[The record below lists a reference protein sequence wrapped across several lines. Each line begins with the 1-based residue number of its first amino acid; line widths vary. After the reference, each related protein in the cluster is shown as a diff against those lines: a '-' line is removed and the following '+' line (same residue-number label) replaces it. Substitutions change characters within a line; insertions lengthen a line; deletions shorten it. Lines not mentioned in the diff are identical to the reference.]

1 MQSGISHM
9 HGVEA
14 SSLVIQLE
22 SQYQGGP
29 SLWGGVFTACIEGK
43 RKKHVGKGDTLAQRA
58 LNFPRQRVRGKLV
71 WFWWASGSPRP
82 QGTRTSVFVFNGTS
96 GRD

>member
-29 SLWGGVFTACIEGK
+29 SLWGVFQCLFTSAK
-43 RKKHVGKGDTLAQRA
+43 AFKAKFATSLPA
-58 LNFPRQRVRGKLV
+58 
-71 WFWWASGSPRP
+71 
-82 QGTRTSVFVFNGTS
+82 TRLFS
-96 GRD
+96 